1 MIHAELIETLEQL
14 PTAKQ
19 AEVLDFAKFLVQRT
33 QLDQTEPKTLAES
46 SLAQWIS
53 DPLGVKGFQP
63 LSREDAN
70 AR

>member
-1 MIHAELIETLEQL
+1 MLNAELIETLEQL

-19 AEVLDFAKFLVQRT
+19 EEVLDFAKFLVQRT
-33 QLDQTEPKTLAES
+33 QLDQTEPKPLAES

-53 DPLGVKGFQP
+53 DPLGVKDFQP
-63 LSREDAN
+63 LSRGDAN

>member
-1 MIHAELIETLEQL
+1 MSHAELIQTLEQL
-14 PTAKQ
+14 PKEKQ

-33 QLDQTEPKTLAES
+33 RHDRIEPKPLAES
-46 SLAQWIS
+46 SLAQWINA
-53 DPLGVKGFQP
+53 PLGVKDFQP

>member
-1 MIHAELIETLEQL
+1 MIKAELIATLEQL
-14 PTAKQ
+14 PTAQQ
-19 AEVLDFAKFLVQRT
+19 AEVLDFAKFLVQRM
-33 QLDQTEPKTLAES
+33 QLDQTKPKTLAES

-53 DPLGVKGFQP
+53 DPLGVKDFQP

>member
-1 MIHAELIETLEQL
+1 MSYAELIQTLEQL

-33 QLDQTEPKTLAES
+33 QLDPIEPKTLAES
-46 SLAQWIS
+46 SLAQWINA
-53 DPLGVKGFQP
+53 PLGVKDFQP

>member
-1 MIHAELIETLEQL
+1 MLNAELIATLEQL

-19 AEVLDFAKFLVQRT
+19 EEVLDFAKFLVQRT
-33 QLDQTEPKTLAES
+33 QLDQTEPKTIAES
-46 SLAQWIS
+46 PFAQWIRN
-53 DPLGVKGFQP
+53 PLGVKDFQP

>member
-19 AEVLDFAKFLVQRT
+19 AEVLDFARFLVQRM

-53 DPLGVKGFQP
+53 DPLGVKDFQP